1 MRWSKKI
8 DEPGNQRG
16 GRQRQKGMIRSRRLA
31 LVAIAFSFGI
41 AACGAPGSS
50 SSATTPLASKPKVI
64 QLAGSQGVSAER
76 GPAGAMPTAGAADSK
91 VAFMAPT
98 EFVYDGALPALDG
111 PAPSWSFA
119 PGQKPDPQ
127 QIAKLAA
134 SLGVQ
139 GEVRTLPQDQGGGWA
154 VGPEDYSGPVLT
166 VGSDGMLSW
175 WLSSAQTTVGS
186 GCAIT
191 SQGTA
196 PAAGTGGI
204 VSSGTAVLAPLP
216 PDTVPAGTP
225 TESTPAVVPVPVP
238 DCPAPQPPAGVP
250 TKDEALAKAQQL
262 FAAWG
267 YDINSYQFDQPH
279 ADEWNAS
286 VNASLVVG
294 GMKAPITLSVGFG
307 ANGAVTYASGS
318 LAVPQQ
324 GADYPT
330 VGTAKGLERLKTQQ
344 FQYLGVGGGGGGVM
358 KAATDQVAV
367 PQTAVAGT
375 AVVAPGVASI
385 APICLPDTNVP
396 MPPVDATAPAGAS
409 ASTPDIVNCGNGN
422 PEPVKVTL
430 NSVKRDLTM
439 VWADDGTIWLLPA
452 YTFGSADGG
461 VYTVIAVAD
470 EFIQQPVVKPAT
482 TEPAQG
488 PNSTSPVPDTV
499 LIPVP
504 TTNASTSTPL
514 TTSP

>member
-8 DEPGNQRG
+8 EGSGNQG
-16 GRQRQKGMIRSRRLA
+16 VGRQRQKGMIRSRRLA
-31 LVAIAFSFGI
+31 LVAIAFTFGI
-41 AACGAPGSS
+41 AACGDPSS
-50 SSATTPLASKPKVI
+50 SGTTSPPTHSPKVI
-64 QLAGSQGVSAER
+64 QLAGSQGATTER
-76 GPAGAMPTAGAADSK
+76 APAAALPTAGSADSK
-91 VAFMAPT
+91 IAFMAPT
-98 EFVYDGALPALDG
+98 EFVYDGDLPALDG

-134 SLGVQ
+134 SLGVK
-139 GEVRTLPQDQGGGWA
+139 GEMRTLPQDQGGGWA

-175 WLSSAQTTVGS
+175 WLSSAQVTMGS
-186 GCAIT
+186 GCAVAGGTTAVIAPT
-191 SQGTA
+191 PADTA
-196 PAAGTGGI
+196 PAATPD
-204 VSSGTAVLAPLP
+204 SSPPVTTTVIASP
-216 PDTVPAGTP
+216 PDCA
-225 TESTPAVVPVPVP
+225 
-238 DCPAPQPPAGVP
+238 APQPPAGVP
-250 TKDEALAKAQQL
+250 TKDEALAKAKQL

-267 YDINSYQFDQPH
+267 YDVNSYQFDDPY
-279 ADEWNAS
+279 ADEWNAG
-286 VNASLVVG
+286 VNASLMVG
-294 GMKAPITLSVGFG
+294 GMKAPITLSVSFG

-330 VGTAKGLERLKTQQ
+330 VGAAKGLERLKTQQ

-367 PQTAVAGT
+367 PETVAPASTGI
-375 AVVAPGVASI
+375 AAPGVAAI
-385 APICLPDTNVP
+385 APVCMPDTNVP
-396 MPPVDATAPAGAS
+396 MPPVDATAPTGA
-409 ASTPDIVNCGNGN
+409 AETTPAIVDCGN
-422 PEPVKVTL
+422 PTPAEPVKVTL

-470 EFIQQPVVKPAT
+470 EFIQQPVVEPAT
-482 TEPAQG
+482 TE
-488 PNSTSPVPDTV
+488 PVPDTV

-504 TTNASTSTPL
+504 DPGTSASTP
-514 TTSP
+514 TS

>member
-8 DEPGNQRG
+8 DDPRNQCG

-31 LVAIAFSFGI
+31 LVAIVFAFGI
-41 AACGAPGSS
+41 AACGAPISS
-50 SSATTPLASKPKVI
+50 GTTTAPHTSKPKVI
-64 QLAGSQGVSAER
+64 QLAGGQRATTEAA
-76 GPAGAMPTAGAADSK
+76 PAAAMPTAGSADSK

-98 EFVYDGALPALDG
+98 EFVYDGDLPALDG
-111 PAPSWSFA
+111 PAPSWSIA
-119 PGQKPDPQ
+119 PGQKADPQ
-127 QIAKLAA
+127 QISKLAA

-154 VGPEDYSGPVLT
+154 VGPADYSGPVLT
-166 VGSDGMLSW
+166 VGSDGMLTW
-175 WLSSAQTTVGS
+175 WLSSAQIATSS
-186 GCAIT
+186 GCAVAGGAGDAVIT
-191 SQGTA
+191 GTTAVAPAPDGTA
-196 PAAGTGGI
+196 PAT
-204 VSSGTAVLAPLP
+204 P
-216 PDTVPAGTP
+216 PPAVPAGTA
-225 TESTPAVVPVPVP
+225 PAVVPVP

-250 TKDEALAKAQQL
+250 TKEEALAKAKQL

-267 YDINSYQFDQPH
+267 YDVNSYQFDQPY

-294 GMKAPITLSVGFG
+294 GMKAPIMLSVGFG

-330 VGTAKGLERLKTQQ
+330 VGAAKGLERLKTQQ
-344 FQYLGVGGGGGGVM
+344 FQYMGAGGGGGVM
-358 KAATDQVAV
+358 KAATDQVAA
-367 PQTAVAGT
+367 PQTTVILGT
-375 AVVAPGVASI
+375 AVPAPAVGAPGVAAV
-385 APICLPDTNVP
+385 APVCLPDTNVP
-396 MPPVDATAPAGAS
+396 MPPVDVPGSAGGTVT
-409 ASTPDIVNCGNGN
+409 TPDIINCGNVT

-461 VYTVIAVAD
+461 VYTVISVAD
-470 EFIQQPVVKPAT
+470 EFIQQPVVEPAT
-482 TEPAQG
+482 TEPAKD
-488 PNSTSPVPDTV
+488 PNSTTPAPVTV
-499 LIPVP
+499 LFPIPDAN
-504 TTNASTSTPL
+504 TSTSTP
-514 TTSP
+514 TS